1 VLTHPNV
8 YSKLLATLED
18 RIDTDSL
25 EYDQVKNIPYLDAT
39 IDEGLV
45 FFSPLLFAVSVI
57 NKTMY
62 SLRCHA
68 TTAIGLHRSVPEG
81 GAVCCGRYFPAGVR

>member
-18 RIDTDSL
+18 RIDTDSP

-45 FFSPLLFAVSVI
+45 FFFPPIICSSC
-57 NKTMY
+57 NK
-62 SLRCHA
+62 
-68 TTAIGLHRSVPEG
+68 
-81 GAVCCGRYFPAGVR
+81 